1 MPNTAAGSVGLEV
14 LSRRWDPEAVVG
26 AEPERRTRYS
36 LECHMS
42 GCSELAIRT
51 ISALVLAPLAIG
63 AAYLGGFPFV
73 LFCGLAAIGIWWEW
87 ATLSAEIVRS
97 AIATGAGALIAAAVF
112 LTAGWS
118 GTATACLVGGAFA
131 VGAMGRPQG
140 RPWIGGGVAYAGV
153 MLVAPVLVRS
163 DPDYGFVAIM
173 FLFAAVWATDI
184 VAYFAGRAIGG
195 PKLAPRLSPNKTWS
209 GALAG
214 GGGAV
219 VATVTVARAAGLDH
233 LAMLAWIGLALSV
246 ASQAGDL
253 FESALKRWH
262 GAKDASRLIPGH
274 GGLMDRLDGFIAAA
288 LAATILGVLRAGT
301 AAPARGLLVW

>member
-1 MPNTAAGSVGLEV
+1 VEYRMWGRSEV
-14 LSRRWDPEAVVG
+14 
-26 AEPERRTRYS
+26 
-36 LECHMS
+36 
-42 GCSELAIRT
+42 AIRSM
-51 ISALVLAPLAIG
+51 SALVLAPLAIG

-87 ATLSAEIVRS
+87 ATLSAPVVRS
-97 AIATGAGALIAAAVF
+97 SIATGAGALIAAAVF
-112 LTAGWS
+112 LTAGWP

-131 VGAMGRPQG
+131 VGAMGRAQG
-140 RPWIGGGVAYAGV
+140 RPWLGGGVAYAGA
-153 MLVAPVLVRS
+153 MLVAPALMRS

-184 VAYFAGRAIGG
+184 AAYFAGRAIGG

-219 VATVTVARAAGLDH
+219 IATVVVARAVGLGH
-233 LAMLAWIGLALSV
+233 WATLAWIGLALSV

-274 GGLMDRLDGFIAAA
+274 GGLMDRACSLVFPA
-288 LAATILGVLRAGT
+288 VLTYYCLR
-301 AAPARGLLVW
+301 

>member
-1 MPNTAAGSVGLEV
+1 
-14 LSRRWDPEAVVG
+14 VVG
-26 AEPERRTRYS
+26 AEPERRTRY
-36 LECHMS
+36 LKWRIS
-42 GCSELAIRT
+42 GLSELAIRSM
-51 ISALVLAPLAIG
+51 SALVLAPLAIG

-73 LFCGLAAIGIWWEW
+73 LFCGLAAIGMWWEW
-87 ATLSAEIVRS
+87 ATLSEEVVRS
-97 AIATGAGALIAAAVF
+97 SIATGAGALIAVAVF
-112 LTAGWS
+112 LTAGWT
-118 GTATACLVGGAFA
+118 GTATACLVVGALT
-131 VGAMGRPQG
+131 VGAMGRSQG
-140 RPWIGGGVAYAGV
+140 QPWIGVGVAYAGT
-153 MLVAPVLVRS
+153 MLVAPVLLRS

-184 VAYFAGRAIGG
+184 IAYFAGRAIGG

-219 VATVTVARAAGLDH
+219 IASVTVARAAGLDH
-233 LAMLAWIGLALSV
+233 WATLAWIGLALSV

-262 GAKDASRLIPGH
+262 GAKDTSRLIPGH

-288 LAATILGVLRAGT
+288 LAATILGVLRAGP
-301 AAPARGLLVW
+301 AAAARGLLVW